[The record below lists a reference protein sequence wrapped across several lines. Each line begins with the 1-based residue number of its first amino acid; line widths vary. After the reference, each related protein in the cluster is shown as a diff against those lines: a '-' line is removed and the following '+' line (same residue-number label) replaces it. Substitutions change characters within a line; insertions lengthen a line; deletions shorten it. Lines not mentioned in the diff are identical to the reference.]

1 MQQFGSYTCINI
13 SKHAYFFPVNS
24 FFLQILL
31 DPISFN
37 LHFLLISILLENPT
51 CLHEK
56 QLPYTQQNNDK
67 HLTPQKEKISF
78 GNWSF
83 VASFHCAWVSLAGL
97 KYLNI
102 PPYFFQ
108 AGNH

>member
-24 FFLQILL
+24 IFLQILL

-37 LHFLLISILLENPT
+37 LHFLFISILLENPT
-51 CLHEK
+51 WLHEK
-56 QLPYTQQNNDK
+56 QLPYTQQNIHK

-78 GNWSF
+78 DNWSF
-83 VASFHCAWVSLAGL
+83 VVSFHCAWVSLTSL

-102 PPYFFQ
+102 YPHFFQ